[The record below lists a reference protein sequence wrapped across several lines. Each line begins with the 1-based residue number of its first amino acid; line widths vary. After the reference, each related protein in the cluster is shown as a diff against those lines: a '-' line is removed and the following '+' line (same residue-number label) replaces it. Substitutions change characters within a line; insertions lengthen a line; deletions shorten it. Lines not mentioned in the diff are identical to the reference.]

1 MTYFRLYSL
10 TGMALN
16 TTESFGRLAFSF
28 NLLSILEIVPHSSAG
43 MPLTRTL
50 AVSLFQPIENRS
62 QAQSL
67 PQKLEME
74 WRVLMKKRKIKVTH
88 FSVNSSEPDCPNP
101 DRKVFQIGRAH
112 V

>member
-67 PQKLEME
+67 PHTIGQEIPETNGDHQQGTNLLE
-74 WRVLMKKRKIKVTH
+74 LKNK
-88 FSVNSSEPDCPNP
+88 
-101 DRKVFQIGRAH
+101 
-112 V
+112 